1 MWRMSLVTILINISI
16 IKSSLRLLLQLIL
29 YKQDEMVLHPLQLY
43 QVTRAIAE
51 QLNS

>member
-1 MWRMSLVTILINISI
+1 MWSSSLVITLINTSA